1 MHLKFYKYQGT
12 GNDFVIINNFNGD
25 VVLTKEQI
33 AHICDRKFGVGA
45 DGLMLLEKSN
55 KYDFE
60 MKYYNADGNLG
71 SMCGNGGR
79 CIVKFAARELG
90 LFVSQSMFL
99 PETTIFLAA
108 DGVHEAQIDFNDL
121 VSLDMADVNYIQKIS
136 ENVVELNTGS
146 PHYVSFV
153 SDVLALD
160 VFNEGR
166 EIRYNNK
173 YSEDG
178 INVNFVSVDGERLT
192 IRTYERGVENE
203 TLSCGTGVTAAAIA
217 AFYLGLIK
225 STTVNVKVMG
235 GELSVKFDY
244 NENQFTNVVLSGP
257 AIKSFEGTI
266 QL

>member
-1 MHLKFYKYQGT
+1 MQLKFYKYQGT
-12 GNDFVIINNFNGD
+12 GNDFVIIDNSQGVID
-25 VVLTKEQI
+25 LSKEQI
-33 AHICDRKFGVGA
+33 ANICDRKFGIGA

-79 CIVKFAARELG
+79 CIVKFAQDIDLIDEHA
-90 LFVSQSMFL
+90 MFL
-99 PETTIFLAA
+99 AY
-108 DGVHEAQIDFNDL
+108 DGLHEARIDKNGIVALEMNDVKEL
-121 VSLDMADVNYIQKIS
+121 IKID
-136 ENVVELNTGS
+136 NATCELNTGS

-153 SDVLALD
+153 KDVIALD

-173 YSEDG
+173 YSKEG

-225 STTVNVKVMG
+225 STTVNVKAMG
-235 GELSVKFDY
+235 GELSVSFDS
-244 NENQFTNVVLSGP
+244 NENQYTNVVLSGP
-257 AIKSFEGTI
+257 ATKSFEGTI
-266 QL
+266 EL

>member
-25 VVLTKEQI
+25 VDLAKEQI

-79 CIVKFAARELG
+79 CIVKFAQDIDLIDEHA
-90 LFVSQSMFL
+90 MFL
-99 PETTIFLAA
+99 AY
-108 DGVHEAQIDFNDL
+108 DGVHEA
-121 VSLDMADVNYIQKIS
+121 SLEKNGIVWLEMSDVNELIKI
-136 ENVVELNTGS
+136 NNTTCELNTGS

-153 SDVLALD
+153 KNVLALD

-166 EIRYNNK
+166 EIRNNNK
-173 YSEDG
+173 YSKDG
-178 INVNFVSVDGERLT
+178 INVNFVSIEGERLT

-225 STTVNVKVMG
+225 STTVNVKAMG
-235 GELSVKFDY
+235 GELSVKFDS
-244 NENQFTNVVLSGP
+244 NENQFMNVVLSGP
-257 AIKSFEGTI
+257 ATKSFEGTI
-266 QL
+266 EL

>member
-79 CIVKFAARELG
+79 CIVKFAQDIDLIDEHA
-90 LFVSQSMFL
+90 MFL
-99 PETTIFLAA
+99 AY
-108 DGVHEAQIDFNDL
+108 DGVHEASLEKNGI
-121 VSLDMADVNYIQKIS
+121 VSLEMSDVNELIKFDNS
-136 ENVVELNTGS
+136 TCELNTGS

-153 SDVLALD
+153 KDVLALD

-173 YSEDG
+173 YSKDG
-178 INVNFVSVDGERLT
+178 INVNFVSIEGERLT

-225 STTVNVKVMG
+225 STTVNVKAIG

-266 QL
+266 AL